1 LVLLGESG
9 IEKGA
14 WFGCG
19 KAVDDKTGRV
29 WGRGAIALLHL
40 VLAEELGDV
49 SFLGEVN
56 ADGVGGDS
64 LFKVYTEEPCHAS
77 HKIDFE
83 VGFEGSFEPE
93 LGLRTR

>member
-9 IEKGA
+9 IGKGA

-19 KAVDDKTGRV
+19 KVVDDKTGTV
-29 WGRGAIALLHL
+29 WGRGAIVLLHL

-56 ADGVGGDS
+56 ADGVGGDIPFS
-64 LFKVYTEEPCHAS
+64 IYRETMSRVP
-77 HKIDFE
+77 
-83 VGFEGSFEPE
+83 
-93 LGLRTR
+93 